1 MQEIRVF
8 DRYIDFKQEFD
19 REYRSQTEGYIK
31 MGYLLKVARDTDIL
45 RGSGYKSIAE
55 FAWNEYK
62 IRDDAVSRMIDVN
75 DRFSEGGYSDKLDGK
90 YQGYGAS
97 LLAEMITMSDAV
109 IDALPPGTT
118 REVIREVKKEIREE
132 EKVSDLEVLI
142 EGQDSRQQGME
153 SNLAKALHQYYR
165 ENMRSYPEMYKA
177 VKAGGDLEDTALRVL
192 APSGV
197 GVKTVRIQGIGK
209 IMLSIKGRNQSLEL
223 VNIRTNETE
232 LYTWEDCAEIMLK
245 MCTGKN
251 YRAAFEALYGEEYPE
266 PEKEKDDKREEIRAA
281 EDKENKKGTEKPRT
295 EPEKTYEEANGKDKE
310 LGDDIGIGGKAEAPV
325 NTGKEQ
331 DNENVGNGN
340 DQANDN
346 GEEKGSNQEE
356 PEQDIAQQDAEKQEL
371 APAQPE
377 QGEQNKGDEIEVI
390 ENPYREY
397 LDDANLCLVKIRE
410 LLDDEDFKKAYIV
423 GQNLVSALNE
433 MRKIEEG
440 RDEQIAGQM
449 ELENYTG

>member
-1 MQEIRVF
+1 MQEIMKF
-8 DRYIDFKQEFD
+8 DRYADFKQEFD
-19 REYRSQTEGYIK
+19 REYRSQTEGYVK
-31 MGYLLKVARDTDIL
+31 MGYLLKLARDTDIL
-45 RGSGYKSIAE
+45 KESGYKSIAE
-55 FAWNEYK
+55 FAWNEYR

-75 DRFSEGGYSDKLDGK
+75 DRFSEGGYSERLDGK

-153 SNLAKALHQYYR
+153 SNLAKVLHQYYR
-165 ENMRSYPEMYKA
+165 ENIRSYPELYKA
-177 VKAGGDLEDTALRVL
+177 MKNGGELEDTALRML

-209 IMLSIKGRNQSLEL
+209 MMLSIKGRNQCLEL

-232 LYTWEDCAEIMLK
+232 SYTWRDCAEILLK
-245 MCTGKN
+245 MCIGKN
-251 YRAAFEALYGEEYPE
+251 HRAAFEALYGEAYPE
-266 PEKEKDDKREEIRAA
+266 PEKEKDEKREEIRATG
-281 EDKENKKGTEKPRT
+281 DKEKGERTEKQHQET
-295 EPEKTYEEANGKDKE
+295 EVQ
-310 LGDDIGIGGKAEAPV
+310 V

-331 DNENVGNGN
+331 N
-340 DQANDN
+340 DADTGSGDDQTDDY
-346 GEEKGSNQEE
+346 GEEEGNSQEE
-356 PEQDIAQQDAEKQEL
+356 AEQDITKQDAEKPEL

-377 QGEQNKGDEIEVI
+377 QGEQNKGDEVEVI

-397 LDDANLCLVKIRE
+397 LDDANVCLRQIRE
-410 LLDDEDFKKAYIV
+410 LLDDENYKKAYIV
-423 GQNLVSALNE
+423 SQNLVSALNE
-433 MRKIEEG
+433 MRKIEED

-449 ELENYTG
+449 ELENYTEQ

>member
-1 MQEIRVF
+1 MKEIRAF
-8 DRYIDFKQEFD
+8 DRYTDFKQEFD

-75 DRFSEGGYSDKLDGK
+75 DRFSEGGYSDQLDEK

-153 SNLAKALHQYYR
+153 SNLAKVLHQYYR
-165 ENMRSYPEMYKA
+165 ENIRSYPELYKA
-177 VKAGGDLEDTALRVL
+177 MKNGGELEDTALRML

-209 IMLSIKGRNQSLEL
+209 MMLSIKGRNQCLEL

-232 LYTWEDCAEIMLK
+232 SYTWRDCAEILLK
-245 MCTGKN
+245 MCIGKN
-251 YRAAFEALYGEEYPE
+251 YRAAFEALYGEAYPE
-266 PEKEKDDKREEIRAA
+266 PEKEKDEKREEIRATG
-281 EDKENKKGTEKPRT
+281 DKEKGERTEKQYQ
-295 EPEKTYEEANGKDKE
+295 EPEVQ
-310 LGDDIGIGGKAEAPV
+310 V

-331 DNENVGNGN
+331 N
-340 DQANDN
+340 DADTGSGDDQTDDY
-346 GEEKGSNQEE
+346 GEEEGNSQEE
-356 PEQDIAQQDAEKQEL
+356 AEQDITKQDAEKPEL

-377 QGEQNKGDEIEVI
+377 QGEQNKGDEVEVI

-397 LDDANLCLVKIRE
+397 LDDANVCLRQIRE
-410 LLDDEDFKKAYIV
+410 LLDDENYKMAYQV
-423 GQNLVSALNE
+423 GRSLVSALNDMCE
-433 MRKIEEG
+433 IQKG

-449 ELENYTG
+449 ELENYTEQ

>member
-1 MQEIRVF
+1 MQEIMKF
-8 DRYIDFKQEFD
+8 DRYADFKQEFD
-19 REYRSQTEGYIK
+19 REYRSQTEGYVK
-31 MGYLLKVARDTDIL
+31 MGYLLKLARDTDIL
-45 RGSGYKSIAE
+45 KESGYKSIAE
-55 FAWNEYK
+55 FAWNEYR

-75 DRFSEGGYSDKLDGK
+75 DRFSEGGYSERLDGK

-153 SNLAKALHQYYR
+153 SNLAKVLHQYYR
-165 ENMRSYPEMYKA
+165 ENIRSYPELYKA
-177 VKAGGDLEDTALRVL
+177 MKNGGELEDTALRML

-209 IMLSIKGRNQSLEL
+209 MMLSIKGRNQCLEL

-232 LYTWEDCAEIMLK
+232 SYTWRDCAEILLK
-245 MCTGKN
+245 MCIGKN
-251 YRAAFEALYGEEYPE
+251 YRAAFEALYGEAYPE
-266 PEKEKDDKREEIRAA
+266 PEKEKDEKREEIRATG
-281 EDKENKKGTEKPRT
+281 DKEKGERTEKQHQ
-295 EPEKTYEEANGKDKE
+295 EPEVQ
-310 LGDDIGIGGKAEAPV
+310 V

-331 DNENVGNGN
+331 N
-340 DQANDN
+340 DADTGSGDDQTDDY
-346 GEEKGSNQEE
+346 GEEEGNSQEE
-356 PEQDIAQQDAEKQEL
+356 AEQDITKQDAEKPEL

-377 QGEQNKGDEIEVI
+377 QGEQNKGDEVEVI

-397 LDDANLCLVKIRE
+397 LDDANVCLRQIKE
-410 LLDDEDFKKAYIV
+410 LLDDENYKMAYQV
-423 GQNLVSALNE
+423 GRTLVSALNDMCE
-433 MRKIEEG
+433 IQKG

-449 ELENYTG
+449 ELENYTEQ

>member
-8 DRYIDFKQEFD
+8 DRYTDFKQEFD

-75 DRFSEGGYSDKLDGK
+75 DRFSEGGYSDQLDEK

-153 SNLAKALHQYYR
+153 SSLAKVLHQYYR

-232 LYTWEDCAEIMLK
+232 SYTWRDCVEILLK

-251 YRAAFEALYGEEYPE
+251 YTEAFEELYGEAYPE
-266 PEKEKDDKREEIRAA
+266 PEGGESKQEREERAGNSMD
-281 EDKENKKGTEKPRT
+281 ESNKKAEKEEKGEKNHTHTEKT
-295 EPEKTYEEANGKDKE
+295 
-310 LGDDIGIGGKAEAPV
+310 AETPV
-325 NTGKEQ
+325 VTGREQ
-331 DNENVGNGN
+331 DNAETRKEQPDDDGNRDDTDDG
-340 DQANDN
+340 DGAV
-346 GEEKGSNQEE
+346 KNQEE
-356 PEQDIAQQDAEKQEL
+356 PETVPENLEPDAEEPEI

-377 QGEQNKGDEIEVI
+377 QGNEDAVEVI
-390 ENPYREY
+390 ESPYKKY
-397 LDDANLCLVKIRE
+397 LDDAESCIVQIRE
-410 LLDDEDFKKAYIV
+410 LLAAADFETAYVV

-433 MRKIEEG
+433 MRKIM
-440 RDEQIAGQM
+440 RSQDEQLAGQM
-449 ELENYTG
+449 GLEDYIKE

>member
-1 MQEIRVF
+1 MKEIRAF
-8 DRYIDFKQEFD
+8 DRYTDFKQEFD

-75 DRFSEGGYSDKLDGK
+75 DRFSEGGYSDQLDEK

-153 SNLAKALHQYYR
+153 SNLAKVLHQYYR
-165 ENMRSYPEMYKA
+165 ENIRSYPELYKA
-177 VKAGGDLEDTALRVL
+177 MKNGGELEDTALRML

-209 IMLSIKGRNQSLEL
+209 MMLSIKGRNQCLEL

-232 LYTWEDCAEIMLK
+232 SYTWRDCAEILLK
-245 MCTGKN
+245 MCIGKN
-251 YRAAFEALYGEEYPE
+251 YRAAFEALYGEAYPE
-266 PEKEKDDKREEIRAA
+266 PEKEKDEKREEIRATG
-281 EDKENKKGTEKPRT
+281 DKEKGERTEKQHQ
-295 EPEKTYEEANGKDKE
+295 EPEVQ
-310 LGDDIGIGGKAEAPV
+310 V

-331 DNENVGNGN
+331 N
-340 DQANDN
+340 DADTGSGDDQTDDY
-346 GEEKGSNQEE
+346 GEEEGNSQEE
-356 PEQDIAQQDAEKQEL
+356 AEQDIAKQDAEKPEL

-377 QGEQNKGDEIEVI
+377 QGEQNKGDEVEVI

-397 LDDANLCLVKIRE
+397 LDDANVCLRQIRE
-410 LLDDEDFKKAYIV
+410 LLDDENYKMAYQV
-423 GQNLVSALNE
+423 GRNLVSALNDMCE
-433 MRKIEEG
+433 IQKG

-449 ELENYTG
+449 ELENYTEQ

>member
-1 MQEIRVF
+1 MKEIRAF
-8 DRYIDFKQEFD
+8 DRYTDFKQEFD

-75 DRFSEGGYSDKLDGK
+75 DRFSEGGYSDQLDEK

-153 SNLAKALHQYYR
+153 SNLAKVLHQYYR
-165 ENMRSYPEMYKA
+165 ENIRSYPELYKA
-177 VKAGGDLEDTALRVL
+177 MKNGGELEDTALRML

-209 IMLSIKGRNQSLEL
+209 MMLSIKGRNQCLEL

-232 LYTWEDCAEIMLK
+232 SYTWRDCAEILLK
-245 MCTGKN
+245 MCIGKN
-251 YRAAFEALYGEEYPE
+251 YRAAFEALYGEAYPE
-266 PEKEKDDKREEIRAA
+266 PEKEKDEKREEIRATG
-281 EDKENKKGTEKPRT
+281 DKEKGERTEKQHQ
-295 EPEKTYEEANGKDKE
+295 EPEVQ
-310 LGDDIGIGGKAEAPV
+310 V

-331 DNENVGNGN
+331 N
-340 DQANDN
+340 DADTGSGDDQTDDY
-346 GEEKGSNQEE
+346 GEEEGNSQEE
-356 PEQDIAQQDAEKQEL
+356 AEQDITKQDAEKPEL

-377 QGEQNKGDEIEVI
+377 QGEQNKGDEVEVI

-397 LDDANLCLVKIRE
+397 LDDANVCLRQIRE
-410 LLDDEDFKKAYIV
+410 LLDDENYKMAYQV
-423 GQNLVSALNE
+423 GRSLVSALNDMCE
-433 MRKIEEG
+433 IQKG

-449 ELENYTG
+449 ELENYTEQ